1 MKHDKWI
8 TVEMLLWTI
17 ISIAFSW
24 WILPMVKDSINVPEG
39 VDIWFVGLFLVIG
52 LAIGT
57 IAWMFILKRWRTYGI
72 YIFGMSI
79 GLATFELAIKA
90 FKIDMLLAT
99 LLGVTLALFY
109 IGTVMTMRLNWNNV
123 LRLYWIANI
132 CMMIA
137 IIFGATVG
145 AWRLSPLV
153 AMCLLGLA
161 AVYDAIAVW
170 KTEHMQNMAIK
181 LRDDLTLPGIMVPYK
196 KTKNKMAILGGGDVF
211 FVILVGGSFLKTS
224 QLTAA
229 IVMIAMTL
237 SIVVLFLI
245 SKKDKFYPALPFI
258 LAGALGGIV
267 VSVVLSWMGI

>member
-1 MKHDKWI
+1 MKHDKWV
-8 TVEMLLWTI
+8 TVEILLWTI
-17 ISIAFSW
+17 ISIAFGW
-24 WILPMVKDSINVPEG
+24 WILPMVKESIKIPEG
-39 VDIWFVGLFLVIG
+39 VDIWFVGLFLLIG

-72 YIFGMSI
+72 YIFGISI
-79 GLATFELAIKA
+79 GLASFELTIKA
-90 FKIDMLLAT
+90 FKVDAFPAT
-99 LLGVTLALFY
+99 LLSVAMALFY
-109 IGTVMTMRLNWNNV
+109 IRTVMFMRLKWINV
-123 LRLYWIANI
+123 LRLYWVANI
-132 CMMIA
+132 CMMVA

-170 KTEHMQNMAIK
+170 KTEHMQDMAIK
-181 LRDDLTLPGIMVPYK
+181 LRDDLTLPGIIVPYK
-196 KTKNKMAILGGGDVF
+196 AIENKMAILGGGDIF
-211 FVILVGGSFLKTS
+211 FVVLVGGSFLKTS

-229 IVMIAMTL
+229 IVTISMTL
-237 SIVVLFLI
+237 SIIVLFLM

-258 LAGALGGIV
+258 LTGALGGIV